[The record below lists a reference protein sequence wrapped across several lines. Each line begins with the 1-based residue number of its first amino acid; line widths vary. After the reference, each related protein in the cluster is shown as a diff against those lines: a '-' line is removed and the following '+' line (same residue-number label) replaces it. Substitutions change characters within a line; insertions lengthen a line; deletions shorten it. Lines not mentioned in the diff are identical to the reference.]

1 MAAKTKKVILFIADG
16 PSDEAALSPVL
27 RKLYQNEEVRFH
39 VVHGDIT
46 SEQSITHT
54 NAINR
59 VNEHIKI
66 EMERYGFMRKDII
79 AVIHLIDTDG
89 AFIPDSH
96 VVKGDVEKMHYGEN
110 QIITRNPKKI
120 IERNERKKQVL
131 SRLYSAKKVGGS
143 PYMVYYFSRNLEH
156 VLHNAGNDLPDNQ
169 KEDCADDFTDTYGDN
184 PRGFI
189 EFLKTSDFAVLG
201 DYVGTWSFIFEGTN
215 SLHRHCNLHLI
226 VEAVQPL

>member
-16 PSDEAALSPVL
+16 PTDEAALSPIL
-27 RKLYQNEEVRFH
+27 RKLFQNEEVRFH

-46 SEQSITHT
+46 SEQTITHT

-59 VNEHIKI
+59 VNEHIKM
-66 EMERYGFMRKDII
+66 EMARYGFQRKDILE
-79 AVIHLIDTDG
+79 VIHLIDTDG

-96 VVKGDVEKMHYGEN
+96 VVKGDVEKMHYEDN
-110 QIITRNPKKI
+110 QIITRNPQKT

-156 VLHNAGNDLPDNQ
+156 VLHNNSNHLEDIQ
-169 KEDCADDFTDTYGDN
+169 KVDCADRFTDTYKDN
-184 PRGFI
+184 LKGFM
-189 EFLKTSDFAVLG
+189 EFFNTSDFAVLG
-201 DYVGTWSFIFEGTN
+201 DYVETWNFIFEGTN
-215 SLHRHCNLHLI
+215 SLHRHCNLHLLLK
-226 VEAVQPL
+226 EVQPL